1 MKGKFST
8 KTIVIIALT
17 VLLLAIG
24 VTGTVLF
31 LKDSGE
37 AAAMEEKNVL
47 PVTGTNDEP
56 ESGAETPINQENQGE
71 NGGEQQTEETP
82 NTTVNTTGETTST
95 RTTTPT
101 QSTREITQEPETS
114 TVEREKVI
122 AESKELN
129 WNKFSLTE
137 DADNLNK
144 NINYNNL
151 KCIVN
156 YYIEG
161 TELIATEMVKENRLG
176 TLIVSLEKDKKNE
189 YDKIIDLNKYLPTGY
204 KLDEEKTTKT
214 PFEITNNESQNIMNI
229 YYVKNDAQ
237 TKEIAYT
244 VEHYV
249 DGIYKAEDDF
259 KETKTVWINDNEIEV
274 TYQLDKEKY
283 IGYKYESDDIEK
295 TAENGKVFKV
305 NYVKDNSQT
314 KEITYTVEHY
324 VDGVHKAKDDF
335 KKTKTVWI
343 NDDEIEVTYQLDKE
357 KYIGYKY
364 ESDDIEKTAENGK
377 VFKVNYVKD
386 DSQTKEIT
394 YTVKHYI
401 DGIEKERKTYT
412 SNVWINEINL
422 QIQIQKDSLNKKN
435 YIGYEFENISP
446 KVKEGDKVADGTE
459 IILNY
464 KARADLSYK
473 IIYHYNS
480 KEEKTEEITGKKY
493 GEVVYLKDIQ
503 DRIESNKTY
512 KGKEYEHIKTTT
524 KQQPLVSGLIIIGT
538 DLSKNIINVYYERP
552 EIKAEKTSVITTT
565 ADKGKAH
572 VGDVIRYTIKVW
584 NTGKISKDLT
594 VKDLV
599 PTGTTLNENSIV
611 LSNGTKTVT
620 NNKEITWNVN
630 VPANTSEENAET
642 ITFEVKINQD
652 AVGTKITNTAYID
665 GEKVKDQKKY
675 EVIKPADIIVNKKSS
690 KTGKVS
696 PGDIITYTLVATNS
710 GEEKGTTLIRD
721 TIPQGT
727 KLQGEIKIIE
737 KGKNVKTI
745 NDETELASGVT
756 VNVEPGKETA
766 KIEFSVVVLPSSV
779 GKIIENQ
786 AHYDEKTT
794 EKKENQSVIKM
805 NVIANAGVTQ
815 TKGLNYI
822 IVADASNSMSLL
834 YVSAGVTR
842 EKAAEKAISSFIG
855 KVFSEASDAKV
866 ELIKFNKK
874 AEHIMTYTKNSNHS
888 VNLGKTYQ
896 VTDIKAGLELAGRY
910 KVNTTKNV
918 IILLS
923 DGKPESLNPKYKV
936 EKDPERLAAVAD
948 KLEDNNT
955 KIYCIGFGNK
965 ANNPENEAYK
975 VLAKISTNGKVLISE
990 NTDELI
996 ENFTEINYQ
1005 ETEPIKIE
1013 LNELTKTFDLG
1024 NKQLDPN
1031 RKVEITY
1038 AEGKEQYTFN
1048 NLGTQG
1054 PLTYSKDETNYK
1066 LTFDLTDYAEKANL
1080 QIKYYVK

>member
-305 NYVKDNSQT
+305 NYVKD
-314 KEITYTVEHY
+314 
-324 VDGVHKAKDDF
+324 
-335 KKTKTVWI
+335 
-343 NDDEIEVTYQLDKE
+343 
-357 KYIGYKY
+357 
-364 ESDDIEKTAENGK
+364 
-377 VFKVNYVKD
+377 

-446 KVKEGDKVADGTE
+446 VKEGDKVADGTE

-1048 NLGTQG
+1048 SLGTQG

-1066 LTFDLTDYAEKANL
+1066 LTFDLTDYAEQANL